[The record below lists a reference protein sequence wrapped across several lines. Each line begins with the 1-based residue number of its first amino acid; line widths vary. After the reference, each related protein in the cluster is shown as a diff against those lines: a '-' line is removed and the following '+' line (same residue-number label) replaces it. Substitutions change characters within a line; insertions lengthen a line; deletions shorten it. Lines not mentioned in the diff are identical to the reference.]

1 MKTLFTVLLITISVI
16 ISKCEETISIPEGF
30 TSEYEQ
36 WTDGWLFDLTT
47 YNHPDWSDE
56 KIEDYLFLTR
66 ETFNLKYNEK

>member
-1 MKTLFTVLLITISVI
+1 MKTLFTVLLITISVS
-16 ISKCEETISIPEGF
+16 ISKCEETSVIPEDF

-56 KIEDYLFLTR
+56 KVEDYIFLST
-66 ETFNLKYNEK
+66 EEFSTKYP